1 MHWMGSLVLSIL
13 LSCHREAQRIGRQLQ
28 RVDDTTVFDG
38 ASDSSESDDS
48 GYHVV
53 GRFGDT
59 VFC

>member
-1 MHWMGSLVLSIL
+1 MLNIDEL
-13 LSCHREAQRIGRQLQ
+13 LPRCKAGQRIGGM
-28 RVDDTTVFDG
+28 RVIDG
-38 ASDSSESDDS
+38 DSDSSESDDG